1 MVRTRGLGRALGRII
16 WRAIGREDNRDSDEA
31 PQRRRPIASARRQR
45 EVAPVAE
52 DVHHMDDA
60 ANKVFQQ
67 PQEAVVDAQGFPD
80 GPCDI
85 SVMTGYA
92 DHVAIIV

>member
-1 MVRTRGLGRALGRII
+1 
-16 WRAIGREDNRDSDEA
+16 
-31 PQRRRPIASARRQR
+31 
-45 EVAPVAE
+45 
-52 DVHHMDDA
+52 MDDA